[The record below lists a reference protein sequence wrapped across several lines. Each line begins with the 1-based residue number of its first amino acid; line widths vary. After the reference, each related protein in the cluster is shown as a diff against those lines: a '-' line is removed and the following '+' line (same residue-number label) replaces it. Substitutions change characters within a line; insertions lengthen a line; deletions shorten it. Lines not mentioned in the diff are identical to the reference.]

1 MILVTAEEQMERLFD
16 LDWQLLSDSCLM
28 IVAIFVLFLVMSYFL
43 FNPARRVLN
52 DRKEK
57 IKNELDEA
65 KQNMEDAQQ
74 LRTQYQEKI
83 KNIDKEA
90 EAILS
95 EARKKALENQNEII
109 EKAKQEAARIMEK
122 AQMEAKLEKQKIA
135 DEVKKDMINV
145 ATLMAQ
151 KALATSLDVKIQESL
166 IDETL
171 REIGDETWRS

>member
-43 FNPARRVLN
+43 FNPARKVLN